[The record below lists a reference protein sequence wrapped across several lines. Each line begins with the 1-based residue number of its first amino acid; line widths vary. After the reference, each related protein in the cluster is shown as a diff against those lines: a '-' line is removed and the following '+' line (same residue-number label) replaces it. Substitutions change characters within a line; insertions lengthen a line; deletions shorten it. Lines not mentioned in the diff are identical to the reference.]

1 MARIS
6 VGKTGLKV
14 ATNKAKPQIRQF
26 QPAVN
31 AQQFSQ
37 LNRAAK
43 RYVKNINK
51 MNQKAFNNQ
60 LTEQRKANRE
70 QLIAKYGTLNN
81 AIAQFAP
88 GTSLYQNNGN
98 SSAPGSQDLTM
109 TNDSESTNVMKFIK

>member
-6 VGKTGLKV
+6 VGKSGLKV
-14 ATNKAKPQIRQF
+14 ATNKAKPRIQQF

-70 QLIAKYGTLNN
+70 QLIAKYGTINN

-88 GTSLYQNNGN
+88 GTSLYQNSSTN
-98 SSAPGSQDLTM
+98 SAPGSQDLTM
-109 TNDSESTNVMKFIK
+109 SNDSESTNVMKFIK

>member
-6 VGKTGLKV
+6 VGKSGLKV
-14 ATNKAKPQIRQF
+14 ATNKAKPRIQQF

-88 GTSLYQNNGN
+88 GTSLYQNSSTN
-98 SSAPGSQDLTM
+98 SAPGSQDLTM
-109 TNDSESTNVMKFIK
+109 SNDSESTNVMKFIK